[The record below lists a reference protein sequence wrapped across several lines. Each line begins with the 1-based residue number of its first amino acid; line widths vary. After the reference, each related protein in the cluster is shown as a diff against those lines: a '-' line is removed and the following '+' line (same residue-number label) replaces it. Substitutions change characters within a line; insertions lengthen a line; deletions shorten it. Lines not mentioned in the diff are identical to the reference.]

1 MEKLVLCDRCQVSMK
16 RFGVKFDEGRVMIA
30 YGCPIC
36 LVKKFVEE
44 EDEEGQC
51 KQTKALQKR

>member
-1 MEKLVLCDRCQVSMK
+1 MDKLVLCDRCKVSMK

-36 LVKKFVEE
+36 LVKKFEE
-44 EDEEGQC
+44 EDEDE
-51 KQTKALQKR
+51 KKL

>member
-1 MEKLVLCDRCQVSMK
+1 MGKLVLCDRCRVSMK

-36 LVKKFVEE
+36 LVKKFEEE
-44 EDEEGQC
+44 EDEDE
-51 KQTKALQKR
+51 

>member
-1 MEKLVLCDRCQVSMK
+1 MEKLILCDRCQVSMT

-36 LVKKFVEE
+36 SVKKFVEE
-44 EDEEGQC
+44 KDEEWQN
-51 KQTKALQKR
+51 K